1 MAATK
6 NITLLLSSLIAANH
20 VLDFNQVADAFGH
33 ISVRNPANNA
43 TFFLSKNQAP
53 ALVSSRSDIIEYF
66 VANGS
71 SLDPNAAAGYAERF
85 IHSEALKRFP
95 DINCVVHAHSQAL
108 VPYSLVHN
116 VELEPAYG
124 VAGFL
129 GEQVPN
135 FDIANFYNDSH
146 AHDMLV
152 NSNFLG
158 AGLASFFT
166 TPKTNHSKSTMPDHT
181 FVLMRGH
188 GFTTLD
194 VDIES
199 AVYRAVYAQSNANVQ
214 SQAIA
219 LAEGSGM
226 FHGGGVKYLSTRERK
241 DSAVFNQGSAG
252 KPWPYWVKQT
262 EANPFYKNEL
272 GSPITS

>member
-1 MAATK
+1 M
-6 NITLLLSSLIAANH
+6 LIAANH
-20 VLDFNQVADAFGH
+20 VLDFNGVADAFGH
-33 ISVRNPANNA
+33 ISIRNPNNNA

-53 ALVSSRSDIIEYF
+53 ALVSAAVDIIEYH

-85 IHSEALKRFP
+85 IHSETLKRFP
-95 DINCVVHAHSQAL
+95 DVNCVIHAHSQAL

-116 VELEPAYG
+116 VDLEPAYA

-129 GEQVPN
+129 GETVPN
-135 FDIANFYNDSH
+135 FDIEKYYNNSH
-146 AHDMLV
+146 PHDMLV
-152 NSNFLG
+152 NNNFLG
-158 AGLASFFT
+158 AALASYFT
-166 TPKTNHSKSTMPDHT
+166 TPATNNTKSTSPDHT

-194 VDIES
+194 VDIET
-199 AVYRAVYAQSNANVQ
+199 AIYRAVYAQSNANVQ

-219 LAEGSGM
+219 LTQSGGI
-226 FHGGGVKYLSTRERK
+226 FHGGVKYLSSRERV
-241 DSAVFNQGSAG
+241 DSGTFNQASAG

-262 EANPFYKNEL
+262 EANPLYKNEL
-272 GSPITS
+272 GSPV